1 MGRNRIW
8 YEQWDKRRTA
18 NIDKFHGFRVSPFN
32 DSIILFDDF
41 KLLLALFHD
50 PPTFYEI
57 FKMAKKLGEMDN
69 DFYILLNSSDLKQ
82 ISKHLLETAKAE
94 NNPNIELIGVA
105 NDNLIL
111 LEMAKAEMRC
121 RKKKKEIKKY
131 IDNKDL
137 YNGKTPKVD
146 FNPINDLK
154 QIVPEIIREIEQ
166 MLQKSDWNY
175 ANLKYLKMDELILLK
190 YDLHKM
196 GNDQKWEEI
205 EQLRG
210 EWEKAF
216 NDWYFKQNE
225 ENRPN
230 FEEMMRNLIKM
241 LSNIDFSGEG
251 NVSDSVVLRAL
262 KRAKIA

>member
-111 LEMAKAEMRC
+111 LEMAKAEMVLKEELLKVDIENLISNKC
-121 RKKKKEIKKY
+121 KEMSKKKEIKKY

-146 FNPINDLK
+146 FNPINGKLNK
-154 QIVPEIIREIEQ
+154 CC
-166 MLQKSDWNY
+166 K
-175 ANLKYLKMDELILLK
+175 
-190 YDLHKM
+190 
-196 GNDQKWEEI
+196 
-205 EQLRG
+205 
-210 EWEKAF
+210 KAIGI
-216 NDWYFKQNE
+216 
-225 ENRPN
+225 
-230 FEEMMRNLIKM
+230 MRI
-241 LSNIDFSGEG
+241 
-251 NVSDSVVLRAL
+251 
-262 KRAKIA
+262 